1 MAPEQVD
8 NYGKVT
14 TQADVWAFGMTALV
28 RVLPISRLVFPFYG
42 FRNCSPESPPTMTF
56 AIHGVLYNAFCK
68 DSLIGQRMKLHMVV

>member
-28 RVLPISRLVFPFYG
+28 RVLPHLQAGLPISTVSGTVHPRAPLP
-42 FRNCSPESPPTMTF
+42 
-56 AIHGVLYNAFCK
+56 
-68 DSLIGQRMKLHMVV
+68 